1 MNDIYAE
8 VHRRQYERYL
18 RREAQKQWEAER
30 PKRILGYLIAVA
42 QLVIVSIIFYVF
54 LFAGALWASM

>member
-18 RREAQKQWEAER
+18 RREAQSQWEAER
-30 PKRILGYLIAVA
+30 PKRILGYLITGV

>member
-18 RREAQKQWEAER
+18 RREAQRQWEAER
-30 PKRILGYLIAVA
+30 PRRILGYLMTGV
-42 QLVIVSIIFYVF
+42 QLAIGTILFYAL
-54 LFAGALWASM
+54 LFVGALLASM

>member
-1 MNDIYAE
+1 MNDIYAD
-8 VHRRQYERYL
+8 VHRRQHERYL
-18 RREAQKQWEAER
+18 RREAQRRWEAER
-30 PKRILGYLIAVA
+30 PRRILGYLITGV

>member
-18 RREAQKQWEAER
+18 RREAQRQWEAER
-30 PKRILGYLIAVA
+30 PKRVLGYLIAGV
-42 QLVIVSIIFYVF
+42 QIVIVSIIFYVL